1 MRLSLAV
8 LAIVVAWSATA
19 RAGGDP
25 TRGEV
30 IFHQCL
36 ICHAVGPKAPAKL
49 GPPLNGVV
57 GRTWATWPHYA
68 YSAGLVA
75 GQKAGRTWDEVTLNE
90 WLTAPQR
97 LVSNTKMYFGGLHDQ
112 HQRDDV
118 IAYLKQFGE
127 NGEKNKP

>member
-1 MRLSLAV
+1 MRLRLAV
-8 LAIVVAWSATA
+8 LAIVVVWSPTA

-30 IFHQCL
+30 IFRQCSA
-36 ICHAVGPKAPAKL
+36 CHTVGTMAPVKL

-57 GRTWATWPHYA
+57 GGTWATRPHYA

-75 GQKAGRTWDEVTLNE
+75 GQKAGRTWDEATLNE
-90 WLTAPQR
+90 WLTAPKR
-97 LVSNTKMYFGGLHDQ
+97 LVPSTKMYFGGLHDQ
-112 HQRDDV
+112 QQRDDV